1 MWNLEDSLRCSSS
14 DAAHLWRP
22 CLSQLTD
29 YSSLI
34 WSASKHRGSP
44 VSASLVMEMPPPVP
58 WPHLALI
65 LVFLD
70 SLSILSFFFTC
81 TYMVHTLCTHSTW
94 CIHVRVNIT
103 PWKSFLFSLSLTLH
117 VLTKAKA
124 KSRVGG
130 SEASLFVHLPVK
142 TLKGRDQSFL
152 GEWTSMDLNP
162 LWLFQLFSHI

>member
-1 MWNLEDSLRCSSS
+1 MWNLEDSLQCSSS

-34 WSASKHRGSP
+34 WSASKHRDSP
-44 VSASLVMEMPPPVP
+44 VSASLVMEMPPVP
-58 WPHLALI
+58 QPHLALI

-81 TYMVHTLCTHSTW
+81 TNMVHTVYTQYMVHTCKGKYYT
-94 CIHVRVNIT
+94 R
-103 PWKSFLFSLSLTLH
+103 KSFLFSLSLTLH

-142 TLKGRDQSFL
+142 NLKGRDQSFL
-152 GEWTSMDLNP
+152 GGWTSMDLNP